1 MISSTILFFLSLVYL
16 IKSSDLVVKQ
26 ISLYLLAYVIFVVAS
41 NEIFGADF
49 SSKSGVFQGGVNQI
63 TFMLILFYVPFICV
77 LGTRKHWTRSEVPM
91 RARYSLK
98 EESVITFFML
108 PFLIFLIWYLNEK
121 GFRITGRFIEYAGVR
136 NTLVDYFYIYF
147 VVMLSIFQR
156 SRLMLLFGLVA
167 FLAHFIAAERMRAFV
182 YIITIGMHYYGLQD
196 RKSLSSLF
204 LLSGFIIAEFIG
216 IMRHGDALGPSDYNV
231 THFGS
236 VTVSSLYI
244 LDYSSALDFID
255 RFRFLLGSV
264 AANII
269 PSSLVPD
276 SYNLRYDILNY
287 ADIPGGGWLPIFY
300 YVFGSLIYVPI
311 MSLFISIS
319 YRQIS
324 SSLMIS
330 HKPELYALLLTFVA
344 TTPRWF
350 MYTPYQVFKMPLY
363 AFVLT
368 YIIHKLVKAVANAK
382 SA

>member
-1 MISSTILFFLSLVYL
+1 MISSAILFFLSLFYL
-16 IKSSDLVVKQ
+16 MKSSDLVVKQ

-63 TFMLILFYVPFICV
+63 SFMLILFYVPFICV
-77 LGTRKHWTRSEVPM
+77 LGTRKHWTRIEVPM

-98 EESVITFFML
+98 EESVITFFMM

-121 GFRITGRFIEYAGVR
+121 GFRITGRFMEYAGVR

-156 SRLMLLFGLVA
+156 SRLMLLFGLVG
-167 FLAHFIAAERMRAFV
+167 FLAHFVAAERMRAFV

-196 RKSLSSLF
+196 RKNLSSLF

-216 IMRHGDALGPSDYNV
+216 TMRHGDMLASSDYNV

-244 LDYSSALDFID
+244 LDYSSTLDFID

-311 MSLFISIS
+311 MALVISIS
-319 YRQIS
+319 YRLIS
-324 SSLMIS
+324 SSLMKS
-330 HKPELYALLLTFVA
+330 HKPELYALLLTFAA
-344 TTPRWF
+344 TTSRWF

-368 YIIHKLVKAVANAK
+368 YIIHKIVKAVANAK